1 MEYMLFNTITRPN
14 KTTILNYKE
23 IKYWCLYHTGLVK
36 PKTLKIGVQRFP
48 A

>member
-1 MEYMLFNTITRPN
+1 MLFNTETPTN
-14 KTTILNYKE
+14 ETTILNLYKE

-36 PKTLKIGVQRFP
+36 PKTLKIGVHSFP